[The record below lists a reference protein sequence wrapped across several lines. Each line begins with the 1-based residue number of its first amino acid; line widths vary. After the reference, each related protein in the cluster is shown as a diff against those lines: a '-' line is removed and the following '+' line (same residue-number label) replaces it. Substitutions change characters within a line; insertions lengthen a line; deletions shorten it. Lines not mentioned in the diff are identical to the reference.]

1 MKKLTLLTLLTC
13 TFLLG
18 ACSSGKQ
25 TSTTTS
31 TKAET
36 TTSSKK
42 VDLNA
47 LDLPQ
52 LETNVKENEDVVE
65 IVTTQGNIKAKLF
78 PEIAPKAVEN
88 FMTHAKEGYYNGT
101 PFHRVIDEFMIQGGD
116 PKGDGTGGE
125 SIWKKGFKVEIS
137 NRLYHIR
144 GALAM
149 ARSQALDSQGSQFY
163 IVQNDQDVS
172 DGLAIQYYPEK
183 IIEAYKKGGTP
194 QLDGNYTVF
203 GQVIEGMDV
212 VDKIAK
218 AMDRL
223 SQFVMPEA
231 NINGTRAYMSL
242 ILQAE
247 KYYPGFHQMLS
258 EIEKN
263 EMAQLRQVV
272 VKAQKDGEIRSS
284 CNTDL
289 LVQQIRLIF
298 LGKSYQDALRNG
310 LDVNSLREQLY
321 FIYFLIKNK

>member
-1 MKKLTLLTLLTC
+1 MSILFIPKDENINEFTESSLEYCLLFSIIYHVKSKFKGATTIMQKLTLLTLLTC

-25 TSTTTS
+25 TTTTTS

-183 IIEAYKKGGTP
+183 IIEAYKNGGTP

-218 AMDRL
+218 AEVK
-223 SQFVMPEA
+223 SSETGEKSTPVNPVKVEKINIIQEA
-231 NINGTRAYMSL
+231 
-242 ILQAE
+242 
-247 KYYPGFHQMLS
+247 K
-258 EIEKN
+258 
-263 EMAQLRQVV
+263 
-272 VKAQKDGEIRSS
+272 
-284 CNTDL
+284 
-289 LVQQIRLIF
+289 
-298 LGKSYQDALRNG
+298 
-310 LDVNSLREQLY
+310 
-321 FIYFLIKNK
+321 

>member
-101 PFHRVIDEFMIQGGD
+101 PFHRVID
-116 PKGDGTGGE
+116 
-125 SIWKKGFKVEIS
+125 
-137 NRLYHIR
+137 
-144 GALAM
+144 
-149 ARSQALDSQGSQFY
+149 
-163 IVQNDQDVS
+163 
-172 DGLAIQYYPEK
+172 
-183 IIEAYKKGGTP
+183 
-194 QLDGNYTVF
+194 
-203 GQVIEGMDV
+203 
-212 VDKIAK
+212 
-218 AMDRL
+218 
-223 SQFVMPEA
+223 
-231 NINGTRAYMSL
+231 
-242 ILQAE
+242 
-247 KYYPGFHQMLS
+247 
-258 EIEKN
+258 
-263 EMAQLRQVV
+263 
-272 VKAQKDGEIRSS
+272 
-284 CNTDL
+284 
-289 LVQQIRLIF
+289 
-298 LGKSYQDALRNG
+298 
-310 LDVNSLREQLY
+310 
-321 FIYFLIKNK
+321 

>member
-1 MKKLTLLTLLTC
+1 MSILFIPKDENINEFTESSLESCPLFSIIYHVKSKFKGAATIMKKLTLLTLLTC

-25 TSTTTS
+25 TTTTTS

-88 FMTHAKEGYYNGT
+88 FMTHAKDGYYNGT

-218 AMDRL
+218 AEVKTSETGEKSTPVDPVKVEKINII
-223 SQFVMPEA
+223 QEA
-231 NINGTRAYMSL
+231 
-242 ILQAE
+242 
-247 KYYPGFHQMLS
+247 K
-258 EIEKN
+258 
-263 EMAQLRQVV
+263 
-272 VKAQKDGEIRSS
+272 
-284 CNTDL
+284 
-289 LVQQIRLIF
+289 
-298 LGKSYQDALRNG
+298 
-310 LDVNSLREQLY
+310 
-321 FIYFLIKNK
+321 

>member
-116 PKGDGTGGE
+116 PKVMVLVA
-125 SIWKKGFKVEIS
+125 K
-137 NRLYHIR
+137 
-144 GALAM
+144 
-149 ARSQALDSQGSQFY
+149 
-163 IVQNDQDVS
+163 
-172 DGLAIQYYPEK
+172 
-183 IIEAYKKGGTP
+183 
-194 QLDGNYTVF
+194 VF
-203 GQVIEGMDV
+203 G
-212 VDKIAK
+212 KK
-218 AMDRL
+218 
-223 SQFVMPEA
+223 
-231 NINGTRAYMSL
+231 
-242 ILQAE
+242 
-247 KYYPGFHQMLS
+247 
-258 EIEKN
+258 
-263 EMAQLRQVV
+263 
-272 VKAQKDGEIRSS
+272 
-284 CNTDL
+284 
-289 LVQQIRLIF
+289 
-298 LGKSYQDALRNG
+298 ALR
-310 LDVNSLREQLY
+310 
-321 FIYFLIKNK
+321 